1 MALFAG
7 ILALALQTAAAQQGP
22 SLDQKAR
29 TTVRVGAALNV
40 GAIVSFAGL
49 ATGTPALLFSG
60 GVVERAA
67 LPTAAAGAM
76 RSRTLL
82 SEAGAE
88 LAPGGGIA
96 AYSLYGAG
104 SLIQAAAIPVFIGGT
119 LRAVESGDDR
129 SFGNG
134 VVGAAGLLGLGLAVR
149 WSAWAGVAA
158 QTSANQRARSR
169 LVADVREHRRPSWCL
184 SPMSTE
190 RGLVLTVSGW

>member
-1 MALFAG
+1 MTVDLLRRRG
-7 ILALALQTAAAQQGP
+7 RAATRLP
-22 SLDQKAR
+22 
-29 TTVRVGAALNV
+29 VAALNV

-49 ATGTPALLFSG
+49 ATGTPALVFSG

-149 WSAWAGVAA
+149 WSAWAGVAG
-158 QTSANQRARSR
+158 T
-169 LVADVREHRRPSWCL
+169 LVDSSPS
-184 SPMSTE
+184 TFT
-190 RGLVLTVSGW
+190 TVVPHGTTCEEVSKV